1 MYDFASFSLPN
12 FPGVKECD
20 VGPGES
26 PGVGDL
32 GVAGLGVAGLEVAGW
47 GLTDLS

>member
-12 FPGVKECD
+12 FPGVKECGVD
-20 VGPGES
+20 GGCGVGPGES

-32 GVAGLGVAGLEVAGW
+32 GVAGLGVAGLEVAG
-47 GLTDLS
+47 